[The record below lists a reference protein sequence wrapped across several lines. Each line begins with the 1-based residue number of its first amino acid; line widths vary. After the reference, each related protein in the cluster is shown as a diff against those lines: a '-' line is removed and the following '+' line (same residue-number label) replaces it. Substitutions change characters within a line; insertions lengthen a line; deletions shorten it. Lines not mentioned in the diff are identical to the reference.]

1 MHKNNWKHEQDLKSY
16 RGLNISAYEC
26 VAYKKKVGLRNL
38 L

>member
-1 MHKNNWKHEQDLKSY
+1 MHKNNWNHEQDLKSY
-16 RGLNISAYEC
+16 RGLNISAYES